1 METYRI
7 EEFYRGCFIGNF
19 NPSIHKTDQFEI
31 GLLTHKKDEVW
42 PSHYHKIATEFNLL
56 VSGAMTLNDVQIK
69 PGDIFVISPG
79 EVADPKFLEDCKILV
94 VKTPSIPGDKYEI

>member
-7 EEFYRGCFIGNF
+7 EEFYRGWFIGNF

>member
-7 EEFYRGCFIGNF
+7 EDFYRGWFIGNF

-31 GLLTHKKDEVW
+31 GLLSHKKDEVW

-56 VSGAMTLNDVQIK
+56 VSGVMTLNDVQIK